1 MALLGL
7 GRAVGCNYRRLLP
20 CGYSD
25 PDYGLA
31 RGEPNQTVCVCVR
44 VCVCVVARG
53 RGGTERITCP
63 IF

>member
-1 MALLGL
+1 MGHLYFKKQ
-7 GRAVGCNYRRLLP
+7 RESPVQP
-20 CGYSD
+20 CYEPQIISSSSD

-31 RGEPNQTVCVCVR
+31 RGEPNQTVC